1 MNKLEK
7 TSLAAGVFFGATGV
21 ILGAVGSYALKG
33 HPAEALEFFRIGNKY
48 QIYHALFLLILGLL
62 QSRYPGKLI
71 NLSIFSTIGG
81 TVLFS
86 GSLYL
91 LALANIKVGMITPI
105 GGMLLISAW
114 IMLLIHVLSTKS
126 QPAHSPDKKR
136 PCLPVGKPARPAGGE
151 DFPRTEKRRGLSLIS
166 TIEMQTSLS
175 SGFQFWNPLE
185 REVVPKAV
193 A

>member
-7 TSLAAGVFFGATGV
+7 TSLAAGLFFGVTGI
-21 ILGAVGSYALKG
+21 ILGAVGSHALKG

-114 IMLLIHVLSTKS
+114 ILLLIHVLLTKS
-126 QPAHSPDKKR
+126 QPERSQSP
-136 PCLPVGKPARPAGGE
+136 PVV
-151 DFPRTEKRRGLSLIS
+151 
-166 TIEMQTSLS
+166 
-175 SGFQFWNPLE
+175 SG
-185 REVVPKAV
+185 
-193 A
+193 